1 MRTENEALVREIA
14 RDLDPYGRL
23 ASSIAPEIFGHDDVK
38 KALLLQLVGG
48 VSRDLPDGMK
58 IRGDINI
65 LLMGDP
71 GVAKSQLL
79 KYIATIAPRGVYT
92 TGKGSSGV
100 GLTAA
105 VIRDPLTGDLTL
117 EGGALVL
124 ADMGICCIDEFD
136 KMDEND
142 RTAIHEVM
150 EQQTIS
156 IAKAGITT
164 TLNARSSVLAAANPL
179 YGRYNVKRSISE
191 NVDLPN
197 SLLSRFDLL
206 FLLLDRSDME
216 KDIALSKH
224 VLNVHRSSTQQQT
237 TSNIQQTGGRPVPSN
252 YQNPSL
258 NGKPPVTIEAFKQ
271 YIAAARSFQPRIPKD
286 LSNYIVEAYV
296 ELRIKDQSNNNM
308 SRRYQSSDTTNQA
321 IMTARQLLSILRLS
335 QALARLRLSDLVAH
349 EDVDEAIRLTHA
361 SKSSLFDEVNQ
372 AGSGGHGGGGMG
384 GGGGGRGSNED
395 VLSQIFN
402 ILRELTITSGNS
414 ILEYSQVEA
423 MIVKKGYTL
432 EQLKN
437 CLNEYE
443 SLGVITLDEGRS
455 RISVEG

>member
-1 MRTENEALVREIA
+1 MDKSLHN
-14 RDLDPYGRL
+14 RDH
-23 ASSIAPEIFGHDDVK
+23 IC
-38 KALLLQLVGG
+38 
-48 VSRDLPDGMK
+48 RDLPDGMK
-58 IRGDINI
+58 IRGDINV

-79 KYIATIAPRGVYT
+79 KYISAIAPRGVYT

-105 VIRDPLTGDLTL
+105 VVRDPLTGDLTL

-164 TLNARSSVLAAANPL
+164 TLNARASVLAAANPL
-179 YGRYNVKRSISE
+179 YGRYNLKKSISE

-206 FLLLDRSDME
+206 FLILDRSNME
-216 KDIALSKH
+216 KDLALSKH
-224 VLNVHRSSTQQQT
+224 VLQIHKTTAPTTMNRST
-237 TSNIQQTGGRPVPSN
+237 TTTNSSSSANATS
-252 YQNPSL
+252 SSSSA
-258 NGKPPVTIEAFKQ
+258 GKPTISIEAFKQ
-271 YIAAARSFQPRIPKD
+271 YIAAAKSFQPKIPKD

-296 ELRIKDQSNNNM
+296 ELRIKDQSAIGM
-308 SRRYQSSDTTNQA
+308 QQRRYQSEHTTNQA

-335 QALARLRLSDLVAH
+335 QALARLRLSDMVGH
-349 EDVDEAIRLTHA
+349 EDVDEAIRITHA
-361 SKSSLFDEVNQ
+361 SKASLLEELNSSNPI
-372 AGSGGHGGGGMG
+372 
-384 GGGGGRGSNED
+384 GGGRGANSGSGGYGYQSKEQVVSDIYN
-395 VLSQIFN
+395 L
-402 ILRELTITSGNS
+402 ILASSASSKTKTLDYSAIETA
-414 ILEYSQVEA
+414 ILKA
-423 MIVKKGYTL
+423 GYTI
-432 EQLKN
+432 EQFQY
-437 CLNEYE
+437 CLSEYE
-443 SLGVITLDEGRS
+443 ALGVIIMDSARTRLSID
-455 RISVEG
+455 